1 MPLVRILDEYPTGG
15 RRKKILAMAILAS
28 LICSYEGAIAPVLP
42 LLLKDMKMSL
52 TTYGQIA
59 AAALILSTFAAGI
72 GGWLSDKIGR
82 VRLLVPMMAMTA
94 LLAFA
99 MALVTNVTEFAIMRC
114 VLYIVETLAGV
125 STIALVRDFSP
136 RMGRAQAFGFWTTGP
151 VGANFLAAAIAG
163 ATLPLFHNAW
173 QSQFIIIGCV
183 SLVASIVIAFNIADL
198 SPRLRAAVQH
208 TEHKAVEGANTAPPT
223 MRTLL
228 GHGAVWAHCL
238 GISAWLVF
246 FITLTA
252 FGQTSLVHEF
262 KKTPAEASQI
272 MACFWVLNI
281 VTTVLIGRW
290 SDAMQLRRIFSLAF
304 TLIALA
310 LGSYYVYL
318 MGHASDTP
326 TLTLM
331 ITGALTGGAMGGAYS
346 TWMAMYS
353 ENTED
358 IDPRLQGA
366 AWGLFNASTRILS
379 VGVMIVAPMLVESS
393 GSWHGW
399 FVFSMVCML
408 VYIVAGFFFKG
419 PWTRAQIKNH
429 IDAAAPLDKA
439 TS

>member
-59 AAALILSTFAAGI
+59 AAALVLSALAAGI

-82 VRLLVPMMAMTA
+82 VRLLVPMMALTA

-99 MALVTNVTEFAIMRC
+99 MALVSNVTEFAIMRC

-163 ATLPLFHNAW
+163 ATLPLFNNAW

-183 SLVASIVIAFNIADL
+183 SLIASIVIAFNIADL

-208 TEHKAVEGANTAPPT
+208 TEHKAVEGDHEHPPT
-223 MRTLL
+223 MRSLL
-228 GHGAVWAHCL
+228 SHGAVWAHCL
-238 GISAWLVF
+238 GICFWLVL

-281 VTTVLIGRW
+281 VTTVLVGRW
-290 SDAMQLRRIFSLAF
+290 SDALQLRRIFSLVF
-304 TLIALA
+304 TLIAVA
-310 LGSYYVYL
+310 LGFYYVYL
-318 MGHASDTP
+318 MANAST
-326 TLTLM
+326 TSTVTLM
-331 ITGALTGGAMGGAYS
+331 ISGALTGGAMGGAYS

-366 AWGLFNASTRILS
+366 AWGLFNTSARILS
-379 VGVMIVAPMLVESS
+379 VGIMLFAPMLVEHT

-399 FVFSMVCML
+399 FVFAMICML
-408 VYIVAGFFFKG
+408 FYIVAGIFFKG
-419 PWTRAQIKNH
+419 PWTRAQIKH
-429 IDAAAPLDKA
+429 HVDATAPLA
-439 TS
+439 RTAS